1 MKQSKNLAC
10 RIFKEQIDLIQQL
23 PENERA
29 EVLYKAILSA
39 FNQIENQ
46 NDIQIENQ
54 NEYAYVSVSDSVSVL
69 SKTVYSLLEKNIVCK
84 EFSNNYGGRRIGAGR
99 PVKEPEKPMPVPQP
113 EPKQPVPTPP
123 KDFIPPKDADEVYEY
138 AQVNGMMCSKEQAQ
152 DFYDYYSGIGWRIG
166 NEFRTP
172 INDWHPFWRKW
183 LRNPIATKQAM
194 KSIPRP
200 QILNL
205 TARERQDLI
214 NKEKTQALLK
224 QLREQEN

>member
-1 MKQSKNLAC
+1 MSNNKNLAC

-99 PVKEPEKPMPVPQP
+99 PVKEPEKPIPIPQP

-123 KDFIPPKDADEVYEY
+123 KDFIPPTLEEVLEY
-138 AQVNGMMCSKEQAQ
+138 AREQNNFAGCGGFACTPEQAEE
-152 DFYDYYSGIGWRIG
+152 FWSYYESQGWRIG
-166 NEFRTP
+166 NDSNTP
-172 INDWHPFWRKW
+172 IRDWKPK
-183 LRNPIATKQAM
+183 LRQWNIKAKQMPINQFGQRVVKMTAKEIKEAENHM
-194 KSIPRP
+194 KL
-200 QILNL
+200 QKMLNGEL
-205 TARERQDLI
+205 
-214 NKEKTQALLK
+214 
-224 QLREQEN
+224 

>member
-1 MKQSKNLAC
+1 MKPNRNFAC

-54 NEYAYVSVSDSVSVL
+54 NENAYVSVSVSDSVSVL
-69 SKTVYSLLEKNIVCK
+69 SKTVYSLLEKNIICK

-99 PVKEPEKPMPVPQP
+99 PVKGPEKPMPIPQP
-113 EPKQPVPTPP
+113 EPKQPVPTPL

-138 AQVNGMMCSKEQAQ
+138 AQVSGMMCSKEQAQ
-152 DFYDYYSGIGWRIG
+152 DFYDYYSGIGWRIS

-172 INDWHPFWRKW
+172 INDWRPFWRKW
-183 LRNPIATKQAM
+183 LRNPIATKQALTNQFGQRVVKMTAKEIKEAENHM
-194 KSIPRP
+194 KL
-200 QILNL
+200 QKMLNGEL
-205 TARERQDLI
+205 
-214 NKEKTQALLK
+214 
-224 QLREQEN
+224 

>member
-1 MKQSKNLAC
+1 MKSNRNFAC
-10 RIFKEQIDLIQQL
+10 RIFKEQMDLIQQL

-54 NEYAYVSVSDSVSVL
+54 NEYAYVSVSVLDNISVL
-69 SKTVYSLLEKNIVCK
+69 SKTVYSLLKKNIVCK
-84 EFSNNYGGRRIGAGR
+84 EFSTNYGGRRIGAGR
-99 PVKEPEKPMPVPQP
+99 PMKEPEKPMPVPQP

-123 KDFIPPKDADEVYEY
+123 KDFVPPKDADEVYEY
-138 AQVNGMMCSKEQAQ
+138 AQISGMMCSKEQAQ

-183 LRNPIATKQAM
+183 LRNPIATKQTLTKQFGQRVFKMTAKEIKEAENHM
-194 KSIPRP
+194 KL
-200 QILNL
+200 QKMLNGEL
-205 TARERQDLI
+205 
-214 NKEKTQALLK
+214 
-224 QLREQEN
+224 